1 MSNLSIE
8 VFRTVEANPGATL
21 KAFERYVERIKLMNT
36 LVFRKSD
43 GTPYEPSDKEKK
55 AMLLFKGGDDMKS
68 LFEYVG
74 NVADADSFDEAIGK
88 IREGL
93 QKRTNKVVQRNMLFT
108 DFPQG
113 TKSFEKWSQEIS
125 TAAQLIS
132 YVDYDWK
139 QATVDAILLQTTS
152 PKLRE

>member
-1 MSNLSIE
+1 M
-8 VFRTVEANPGATL
+8 

-74 NVADADSFDEAIGK
+74 NVADADSFDQAIGK

-108 DFPQG
+108 DLPQG
-113 TKSFEKWSQEIS
+113 TKSFEKWLQDIS
-125 TAAQLIS
+125 TAAQLIIVCRLRLEAS
-132 YVDYDWK
+132 HSRRNIASNHK
-139 QATVDAILLQTTS
+139 SKTS
-152 PKLRE
+152 

>member
-21 KAFERYVERIKLMNT
+21 KAFERYVERIKLMNQ
-36 LVFRKSD
+36 LVFRQAN
-43 GTPYEPSDKEKK
+43 GTPYTPSDGEKK

-74 NVADADSFDEAIGK
+74 KVEETDTFEEAIKK
-88 IREGL
+88 IRVGL
-93 QKRTNKVVQRNMLFT
+93 QKRTTKVVQRNMLFT
-108 DFPQG
+108 NFPQG
-113 TKSFEKWSQEIS
+113 SKSFEKWSQEVS
-125 TAAQLIS
+125 SAAQLIS

-152 PKLRE
+152 PKLR